1 MELIPSSTQDP
12 ASYEQSKNE
21 SIRKH
26 SKRASWSAEN
36 DEEIEGYNENEFS
49 SPYDT
54 KGRRTRPAKRQ
65 TSAQS
70 KSPFP
75 DTDEK
80 QFFKDLLDSLLDGP
94 SPSNSLPKLS
104 ENSAPVNSKGF
115 SKIEQQLRDMALNPR
130 PTTYRSTKS
139 ATFQET
145 SKKKSIVDIEGRDEM
160 RSLWHEP
167 VQQRDAVKDEEFREL
182 ARISELKTGLD
193 LSEYALTQLFQTEA
207 TLDGRYPKYLA
218 ATIKQASSKLQDPYL
233 AMSIFQQAKTKGVE
247 SYIIGCTTSVYNT
260 ILSLRWEHWKDV
272 YGMHALINEMISNG
286 VSANDGTRRI
296 VQDVV
301 HEMDKD
307 VGIDD
312 IEGDGIKWSVE
323 QRNIANRMRTAV
335 TKFIIK

>member
-1 MELIPSSTQDP
+1 MHSPTQD
-12 ASYEQSKNE
+12 AISHEQSKIE
-21 SIRKH
+21 SIRQY
-26 SKRASWSAEN
+26 SRRAPRSTEN
-36 DEEIEGYNENEFS
+36 DEEIEEYKKNEFS
-49 SPYDT
+49 SPYGT
-54 KGRRTRPAKRQ
+54 KDRHTRPEKRH
-65 TSAQS
+65 TAAQS

-80 QFFKDLLDSLLDGP
+80 QFFKDLLDSLLDG
-94 SPSNSLPKLS
+94 SSSSNSLPKLS
-104 ENSAPVNSKGF
+104 ENSAPVNNKGV

-130 PTTYRSTKS
+130 PKTYRSPKS
-139 ATFQET
+139 VTFQEIP
-145 SKKKSIVDIEGRDEM
+145 KKKSMIDIDQRDEM

-233 AMSIFQQAKTKGVE
+233 ALSIFQQAKTKGVE

-260 ILSLRWEHWKDV
+260 IISLRWEHWKDV

-301 HEMDKD
+301 HEMEKD

-312 IEGDGIKWSVE
+312 TEGDGIKWSVE
-323 QRNIANRMRTAV
+323 QRNVANRMRTAV

>member
-1 MELIPSSTQDP
+1 MNEEVKRYQD
-12 ASYEQSKNE
+12 NT
-21 SIRKH
+21 
-26 SKRASWSAEN
+26 
-36 DEEIEGYNENEFS
+36 FV
-49 SPYDT
+49 SPYES
-54 KGRRTRPAKRQ
+54 KGRRTRPAKWH
-65 TSAQS
+65 TSTQS
-70 KSPFP
+70 KSPLP

-94 SPSNSLPKLS
+94 SPSNSLPKLNETS
-104 ENSAPVNSKGF
+104 IRMNNKGF

-130 PTTYRSTKS
+130 PASYRSTKS
-139 ATFQET
+139 ATLQDIP
-145 SKKKSIVDIEGRDEM
+145 KRKSIRDIEGKDEI

-182 ARISELKTGLD
+182 GRISELKTGLD
-193 LSEYALTQLFQTEA
+193 LSEYALTKLFQSNSTSDE
-207 TLDGRYPKYLA
+207 RYPKYLA

-233 AMSIFQQAKTKGVE
+233 ALSIFQQAKTRGVE
-247 SYIIGCTTSVYNT
+247 SYIVGCTTSVYNT

-272 YGMHALINEMISNG
+272 YGMHALIHEMISNG

-312 IEGDGIKWSVE
+312 VEGDGIKWSVE
-323 QRNIANRMRTAV
+323 QRNVANRMRTAV